1 MPVPLKAG
9 KSLPAISCANVS
21 NSESYSGKVK
31 SPWKGFSLV
40 KIMCADRREPITLEI
55 KKLAALENFLE
66 IIMKKNSTKDY
77 LSFIYPFIKY
87 LKQK

>member
-1 MPVPLKAG
+1 
-9 KSLPAISCANVS
+9 
-21 NSESYSGKVK
+21 
-31 SPWKGFSLV
+31 
-40 KIMCADRREPITLEI
+40 MCADRREPITLEI